1 MVLGTKKGRAKL
13 GGASSK
19 RNLGFLMLFV
29 TCGQG
34 LETLLADELSEL
46 GFRDLEP
53 GFCGV
58 NVKDCSME
66 SIYAINY
73 RSRLAGRVLLPLVE
87 FHCPNKKALYQ
98 KSLAFDWST
107 FFTKNQSF
115 AIDAHVRHY
124 AFNNSLFAAQ
134 VLKDAICD
142 QLREA
147 RGIRPNI
154 DIKNPDI
161 QLNLYID
168 EEKAIISFD
177 TSNQPLYKRNYRAY
191 TGSAPLQ
198 ETLAAALL
206 RIAHYGGETLIDP
219 CCGSG
224 TLLIEAACMLTNTP
238 PGFWREKWGFFEH
251 PDFNEAAWLSVK
263 NTADS
268 LRKPLKKGLLCGLE
282 REPEIAQYCRMN
294 LKRAGFFDDVEIVC
308 TNFMSYTPSLPY
320 SFLITNP
327 PHGKRLGFEEGL
339 IAMYR
344 ALGDFMKQK
353 MAKPGRGFLFTTS
366 KVLSKEVGLSA
377 KRRHVVSSAGLE
389 ARLLEFDLY

>member
-1 MVLGTKKGRAKL
+1 M
-13 GGASSK
+13 S
-19 RNLGFLMLFV
+19 LFV

-34 LETLLADELSEL
+34 LEALLAEELSEL
-46 GFRDLEP
+46 GFKIEP
-53 GFCGV
+53 GYCGV
-58 NVKDCSME
+58 SVNDSSLKSV
-66 SIYAINY
+66 YTINY
-73 RSRLAGRVLLPLVE
+73 RSRLAGRVLLPLLE
-87 FHCPNKKALYQ
+87 FHCANKKALYE

-134 VLKDAICD
+134 LLKDAICD

-147 RGIRPNI
+147 RGIRPSI

-206 RIAHYGGETLIDP
+206 KIAGYGGEPLIDP

-238 PGFWREKWGFFEH
+238 PGFWREMWGFYEH
-251 PDFNEAAWLSVK
+251 PDFDEAEWMSVK
-263 NTADS
+263 NAADS
-268 LRKPLKKGLLCGLE
+268 LRKPLQPGLLCGLE
-282 REPEIAQYCRMN
+282 REPEIAQFCRMN
-294 LKRAGFFDDVEIVC
+294 LQKAGFQNGVEIIC
-308 TNFMSYTPSLPY
+308 TNFVNHTPNIPY

-339 IAMYR
+339 VTMYR

-353 MAKPGRGFLFTTS
+353 MAKPGKGFIFTSS
-366 KVLSKEVGLSA
+366 KALSKEVGLSA
-377 KRRHVVSSAGLE
+377 KRRHVISSAGLE